1 MAVEHLCQR
10 HGRPAVAS
18 RVRLRPDGTQETDH
32 LCDTVEPR
40 RSTTFKCAG
49 SAAAPVKTA
58 ITDENMVVLL
68 ADFYRAGDESVTA
81 QMIVSADDAASD
93 IAWIQN
99 AWIQGAAAPRGIANF
114 SS

>member
-18 RVRLRPDGTQETDH
+18 RVRRRPDGTQETEH
-32 LCDTVEPR
+32 LWDTVELR

-49 SAAAPVKTA
+49 SAAVPVKTA
-58 ITDENMVVLL
+58 TTDENTVVLL
-68 ADFYRAGDESVTA
+68 ADFYRAGDECVTA

-93 IAWIQN
+93 IAGFRTPGFWGRC
-99 AWIQGAAAPRGIANF
+99 ASGIANF